1 MRLTIIRGQPVVSR
15 TNAGLSLFHYLGL
28 THSLPRN
35 LPINGLFWGNFKVAF
50 LHLNIRGRL
59 VLGFSV
65 LCVLLAVVIGTTIV
79 KVRTVNESTDRTV
92 NLRVPTAMT
101 ASDMVAGVYAS
112 LASLRGWLITG
123 NEVFKSERAV
133 LWKDLQAR
141 GSEMDRLAGQWTVEQ
156 NKVDWKQAKPL
167 LDELRNAQ
175 DKAEAIA
182 HTIDEQP
189 AAKILATE
197 AAPLAKLMLQKATA
211 IIDEEGGIAST
222 DARKSLLIGFADM
235 RGSMA
240 MAIGAI
246 RAYLLT
252 ADVAFKNE
260 FVELWALNQKKFDA
274 LEKRRSEMTGDQQT
288 AFDTLVAARAKFAPL
303 PQKMFEIR
311 ASDRWNMA
319 QWFLTNEAAPRA
331 NKLLDI
337 FAGDKTAVGSRAG
350 GMVARQQNNLKA
362 DGAAVLAETG
372 FLMTLLWVLMGVG
385 IGVAATVVYLTNR
398 SIVPPIL
405 SMVGAM
411 GRLAG
416 GDHSVEIPATD
427 KQDEIGLM
435 ARAVLIFKENM
446 IKAKELAA
454 KEAEAIS
461 ARVARAARV
470 NELTQTFDTDISNVL
485 RSVASA
491 STELQATASQMTS
504 TAEET
509 SNQATAVAAAT
520 EEASTNVQTVAAAS
534 EELASSVTEIGRQV
548 AQSAAIAQKAV
559 GEADRTN
566 TTVQGLFKDAA
577 SIGDVVKLISEIA
590 SQTNL
595 LALNATIEAARAG
608 EAGRGFA
615 VVAAEVKSL
624 AEQTAK
630 ATDQISAQVSS
641 IQNSSSEAVSA
652 IKGISATINEM
663 SEIASAIAGAVEEQ
677 GSATQEIARNVQQA
691 ALGTGEIS
699 SNVAGVQQAAGDTG
713 AAAHQVLQ
721 ASSELSRQSET
732 MRGQVETFLSN
743 IKAA

>member
-1 MRLTIIRGQPVVSR
+1 M
-15 TNAGLSLFHYLGL
+15 
-28 THSLPRN
+28 
-35 LPINGLFWGNFKVAF
+35 AF
-50 LHLNIRGRL
+50 LQLNIRGRL
-59 VLGFSV
+59 IAGFSV
-65 LCVLLAVVIGTTIV
+65 LCVLLAAVVGTTII
-79 KVRTVNESTDRTV
+79 KVRTVNEATDRTV

-101 ASDMVAGVYAS
+101 ASDIVAEVYAS

-123 NEVFKSERAV
+123 NDVFKSERAV
-133 LWKDLQAR
+133 LWKDIQAR
-141 GSEMDRLAGQWTVEQ
+141 GSEMDRLSGQWTVEQ
-156 NKVDWKQAKPL
+156 NKLDWKQAKPL

-189 AAKILATE
+189 AAKMLATE
-197 AAPLAKLMLQKATA
+197 AAPLAKLMLQKATS
-211 IIDEEGGIAST
+211 IIDEEGSIAST

-246 RAYLLT
+246 RGYLLT
-252 ADVAFKNE
+252 ADVNFKNE
-260 FVELWALNQKKFDA
+260 FEELWALNQKKFDA
-274 LEKRRSEMTGDQQT
+274 LSKRRSEMTADQQA
-288 AFDTLVAARAKFAPL
+288 AFDSLVAARAKFAPL

-337 FAGDKTAVGSRAG
+337 FAGAKNSAGSRSG
-350 GMVARQQNNLKA
+350 GMVSRQQDSLKA
-362 DGAAVLAETG
+362 DGTAVLAETG
-372 FLMTLLWVLMGVG
+372 FLMTLLWVLLGVG

-405 SMVGAM
+405 SMVAAM

-416 GDHSVEIPATD
+416 GDHAVEIPATGN
-427 KQDEIGLM
+427 KDEIGLM

-461 ARVARAARV
+461 ARVARATRV
-470 NELTQTFDTDISNVL
+470 NELTDAFDTEISAAL

-491 STELQATASQMTS
+491 STELQATASSMTA

-534 EELASSVTEIGRQV
+534 EQLASSVNEISRQV

-559 GEADRTN
+559 TEADRTN
-566 TTVQGLFKDAA
+566 ATVQGLFKDAA

-630 ATDQISAQVSS
+630 ATDQISTQVTS
-641 IQNSSSEAVSA
+641 IQTSSSEAVSA
-652 IKGISATINEM
+652 IKGISTTINEM
-663 SEIASAIAGAVEEQ
+663 NEIASAIASAVEEQ

-699 SNVAGVQQAAGDTG
+699 SNVTGVQQAAGDTG

-732 MRGQVETFLSN
+732 MRGHVETFLSG

>member
-1 MRLTIIRGQPVVSR
+1 
-15 TNAGLSLFHYLGL
+15 
-28 THSLPRN
+28 
-35 LPINGLFWGNFKVAF
+35 VAF

-59 VLGFSV
+59 ILGFSV
-65 LCVLLAVVIGTTIV
+65 LCVLLASVVGITIF
-79 KVRTVNESTDRTV
+79 KVHTVSESTDRTV

-101 ASDMVAGVYAS
+101 ANEMVAGVYAS

-123 NEVFKSERAV
+123 NDVFKAERASF
-133 LWKDLQAR
+133 WKELQSH
-141 GSEMDRLAGQWTVEQ
+141 GSEMDRLSSHWTEEQ

-167 LDELRNAQ
+167 LDELRGAQ

-189 AAKILATE
+189 AAKLLATE
-197 AAPLAKLMLQKATA
+197 AAPLAKLMLQKATS
-211 IIDEEGGIAST
+211 IIDEEGSIAST
-222 DARKSLLIGFADM
+222 DTRKSLLIGFADL

-252 ADVAFKNE
+252 ADAAFKTE
-260 FVELWALNQKKFDA
+260 FEQLWVLNQKKFDV
-274 LEKRRSEMTGDQQT
+274 LSKRREEMTKDQQA
-288 AFDTLVAARAKFAPL
+288 AFDQLVDARAKFSPL

-337 FAGDKTAVGSRAG
+337 FAGAKNSAGLRSG
-350 GMVARQQNNLKA
+350 GMVSRQQDNLKQ
-362 DGAAVLAETG
+362 DGAETLAETS
-372 FLMTLLWVLMGVG
+372 FLTTLLWVLLGVG

-405 SMVGAM
+405 KMVGAM
-411 GRLAG
+411 GLLAG

-427 KQDEIGLM
+427 NKDEIGLM
-435 ARAVLIFKENM
+435 AKAVLIFKENM

-470 NELTQTFDTDISNVL
+470 NELTQTFDADISTVL

-491 STELQATASQMTS
+491 STELQATASSMTA

-534 EELASSVTEIGRQV
+534 EELASSVNEISRQV
-548 AQSAAIAQKAV
+548 TQSAAIAQKAV
-559 GEADRTN
+559 TEADRTN

-630 ATDQISAQVSS
+630 ATDQISAQVTS
-641 IQNSSSEAVSA
+641 IQASSSEAVSA
-652 IKGISATINEM
+652 IKGITMTINEIN
-663 SEIASAIAGAVEEQ
+663 EIASAIASAVEEQ

-699 SNVAGVQQAAGDTG
+699 SNVTGVQQAAGDTG

>member
-1 MRLTIIRGQPVVSR
+1 MARSAILGDFVV
-15 TNAGLSLFHYLGL
+15 ASLQ
-28 THSLPRN
+28 
-35 LPINGLFWGNFKVAF
+35 
-50 LHLNIRGRL
+50 LNIRGRL
-59 VLGFSV
+59 ILGFSA
-65 LCVLLAVVIGTTIV
+65 LCVLLAVVVGTTMI
-79 KVRTVNESTDRTV
+79 KVRTVSESTDQTV
-92 NLRVPTAMT
+92 NLRVPTAMA
-101 ASDMVAGVYAS
+101 ASDLVAGVYAS

-123 NEVFKSERAV
+123 NEVFKTERAV
-133 LWKDLQAR
+133 LWKDIQNH
-141 GSEMDRLAGQWTVEQ
+141 GSEMDHLSGRWTAEQ
-156 NKVDWKQAKPL
+156 NKLDWKQAKPL

-189 AAKILATE
+189 AAKMLATE
-197 AAPLAKLMLQKATA
+197 AAPLAKLMLQKATS

-222 DARKSLLIGFADM
+222 DARKSLLIDFADM

-240 MAIGAI
+240 MAVGAI

-252 ADVAFKNE
+252 ADMAFKTE
-260 FVELWALNQKKFDA
+260 FAELWALNQKKLDA
-274 LEKRRSEMTGDQQT
+274 LSKRRSEMTGDQQT
-288 AFDTLVAARAKFAPL
+288 AFDALVAARAKFAPL

-337 FAGDKTAVGSRAG
+337 FAGATNATGSRSG
-350 GMVARQQNNLKA
+350 GMVSRQQDSLKQ
-362 DGAAVLAETG
+362 DGDAVLAETN

-405 SMVGAM
+405 AMVGAM

-416 GDHSVEIPATD
+416 GDHAVEVPATD

-470 NELTQTFDTDISNVL
+470 NELTQSFDTDISNVL

-491 STELQATASQMTS
+491 STELQATASQMTA

-534 EELASSVTEIGRQV
+534 EELASSVTEISRQV

-566 TTVQGLFKDAA
+566 ATVQGLFKDAA

-641 IQNSSSEAVSA
+641 IQASSSEAVSA
-652 IKGISATINEM
+652 IKGISSTINEM

-713 AAAHQVLQ
+713 AAAHQVLS

>member
-1 MRLTIIRGQPVVSR
+1 M
-15 TNAGLSLFHYLGL
+15 
-28 THSLPRN
+28 
-35 LPINGLFWGNFKVAF
+35 AF

-59 VLGFSV
+59 ISGFGV
-65 LCVLLAVVIGTTIV
+65 LCALLAVVVGITIV
-79 KVRTVNESTDRTV
+79 KVRAVNEDTERTV

-101 ASDMVAGVYAS
+101 ASDVVAGVYAS
-112 LASLRGWLITG
+112 LASLRGWMITG
-123 NEVFKSERAV
+123 NDSFKAERAT
-133 LWKDLQAR
+133 LWNEIQR
-141 GSEMDRLAGQWTVEQ
+141 YGSRMDHLAGKWTVEQ
-156 NKVDWKQAKPL
+156 NKADWKQAKPL
-167 LDELRNAQ
+167 LEELRSAQ

-197 AAPLAKLMLQKATA
+197 AAPLARLMLQKATS
-211 IIDEEGGIAST
+211 IIEEEGNIAST
-222 DARKSLLIGFADM
+222 DERKSLLIGFADL

-240 MAIGAI
+240 MAVGAI

-252 ADVAFKNE
+252 ADKSFKTE
-260 FVELWALNQKKFDA
+260 FDELWALNGKKFEALSKRRAEMTGAQREAFDA
-274 LEKRRSEMTGDQQT
+274 LVD
-288 AFDTLVAARAKFAPL
+288 ARKKFAPL

-331 NKLLDI
+331 NRLLDI
-337 FAGDKTAVGSRAG
+337 FAGAKDPGGARSG
-350 GMVARQQNNLKA
+350 GMVARQQDNLKR
-362 DGAAVLAETG
+362 DGDAVLAETG
-372 FLMTLLWVLMGVG
+372 FLMTLLWVLLGVG
-385 IGVAATVVYLTNR
+385 IGVAVTVVYLTNR

-405 SMVGAM
+405 EMVGAM

-416 GDHSVEIPATD
+416 GDHSVAIPATD
-427 KQDEIGLM
+427 KKDEIGLM

-446 IKAKELAA
+446 IKAKELAD
-454 KEAEAIS
+454 KEAEAIK
-461 ARVARAARV
+461 ARIARAARV
-470 NELTQTFDTDISNVL
+470 NELTQAFDASISSVL
-485 RSVASA
+485 RSVSSA
-491 STELQATASQMTS
+491 STELQATASSMTA

-559 GEADRTN
+559 EEADRTN
-566 TTVQGLFKDAA
+566 MTVQGLYEGAA
-577 SIGDVVKLISEIA
+577 SIGDVVKLINDIA

-615 VVAAEVKSL
+615 VVASEVKSL

-630 ATDQISAQVSS
+630 ATEQIGTQIAA
-641 IQNSSSEAVSA
+641 IQNSSSDAVAA
-652 IKGISATINEM
+652 IRGITSTISEM
-663 SEIASAIAGAVEEQ
+663 NEIASAIASAVEEQ

-691 ALGTGEIS
+691 ALGTGEITA
-699 SNVAGVQQAAGDTG
+699 NVVGVQQAAGDTG

-721 ASSELSRQSET
+721 ASGELSKQSET
-732 MRGQVETFLSN
+732 MRGEVETFLSN

>member
-1 MRLTIIRGQPVVSR
+1 
-15 TNAGLSLFHYLGL
+15 
-28 THSLPRN
+28 
-35 LPINGLFWGNFKVAF
+35 
-50 LHLNIRGRL
+50 
-59 VLGFSV
+59 
-65 LCVLLAVVIGTTIV
+65 
-79 KVRTVNESTDRTV
+79 
-92 NLRVPTAMT
+92 MT
-101 ASDMVAGVYAS
+101 A
-112 LASLRGWLITG
+112 
-123 NEVFKSERAV
+123 
-133 LWKDLQAR
+133 
-141 GSEMDRLAGQWTVEQ
+141 
-156 NKVDWKQAKPL
+156 
-167 LDELRNAQ
+167 
-175 DKAEAIA
+175 
-182 HTIDEQP
+182 
-189 AAKILATE
+189 
-197 AAPLAKLMLQKATA
+197 
-211 IIDEEGGIAST
+211 
-222 DARKSLLIGFADM
+222 
-235 RGSMA
+235 
-240 MAIGAI
+240 
-246 RAYLLT
+246 
-252 ADVAFKNE
+252 
-260 FVELWALNQKKFDA
+260 
-274 LEKRRSEMTGDQQT
+274 DQQN
-288 AFDTLVAARAKFAPL
+288 AFDSLVAARAKFSPL

-337 FAGDKTAVGSRAG
+337 FAGAKNSAGSRSG
-350 GMVARQQNNLKA
+350 GMVSRQQDSLKA
-362 DGAAVLAETG
+362 DGAAVLAETS
-372 FLMTLLWVLMGVG
+372 FLVTLLWVLMGVG

-416 GDHSVEIPATD
+416 GDHGVEIPATD

-446 IKAKELAA
+446 IRAKELAA

-470 NELTQTFDTDISNVL
+470 NELTQAFDTDISAVL

-491 STELQATASQMTS
+491 STELQATASSMTA

-534 EELASSVTEIGRQV
+534 EQLASSVNEISRQV

-559 GEADRTN
+559 TEADRTN

-590 SQTNL
+590 GQTNL

-608 EAGRGFA
+608 ESGRGFA

-641 IQNSSSEAVSA
+641 IQSSSSEAVNA
-652 IKGISATINEM
+652 IKGISTTINEM
-663 SEIASAIAGAVEEQ
+663 NEIASAIASAVEEQ

-699 SNVAGVQQAAGDTG
+699 SNVSGVQQAAGDTG

-732 MRGQVETFLSN
+732 MRGHVETFLSG

>member
-1 MRLTIIRGQPVVSR
+1 LI
-15 TNAGLSLFHYLGL
+15 
-28 THSLPRN
+28 
-35 LPINGLFWGNFKVAF
+35 
-50 LHLNIRGRL
+50 
-59 VLGFSV
+59 LGFSV
-65 LCVLLAVVIGTTIV
+65 LCVLLATVVGTTIV
-79 KVRTVNESTDRTV
+79 KVRTVSESTDRTV

-101 ASDMVAGVYAS
+101 ASDLVAGVYAS

-123 NEVFKSERAV
+123 NDVFKTERAV
-133 LWKDLQAR
+133 LWKDIQAH
-141 GSEMDRLAGQWTVEQ
+141 GSEMDRLSGQWTVEQ

-182 HTIDEQP
+182 HTMDEQP
-189 AAKILATE
+189 AARILATE
-197 AAPLAKLMLQKATA
+197 AAPLAKLMLQKATS
-211 IIDEEGGIAST
+211 IIDEEGSIAST

-252 ADVAFKNE
+252 ADEAFKTE
-260 FVELWALNQKKFDA
+260 FSELWAINQKKFDA
-274 LEKRRSEMTGDQQT
+274 LEKRRSEMTPDQQK
-288 AFDTLVAARAKFAPL
+288 AFDALVEARAKFSPL

-337 FAGDKTAVGSRAG
+337 FAGAKNPTGSRSG
-350 GMVARQQNNLKA
+350 GMVSRQQDNLKS
-362 DGAAVLAETG
+362 DGETVLAETN
-372 FLMTLLWVLMGVG
+372 FLMILLWVLMGVG

-405 SMVGAM
+405 KMVGAM
-411 GRLAG
+411 GQLAG

-427 KQDEIGLM
+427 KKDEIGLM

-454 KEAEAIS
+454 KEAEAIKE
-461 ARVARAARV
+461 RVARAARV
-470 NELTQTFDTDISNVL
+470 NELTQAFDADITTVL
-485 RSVASA
+485 KSVASA
-491 STELQATASQMTS
+491 STELQATASSMTA

-534 EELASSVTEIGRQV
+534 EQLASSVTEISRQV

-559 GEADRTN
+559 READRTN

-641 IQNSSSEAVSA
+641 IQTSSSEAVSA

-663 SEIASAIAGAVEEQ
+663 SEISSAIAGAVEEQ

-721 ASSELSRQSET
+721 ASGELSRQSET
-732 MRGQVETFLSN
+732 MRGQVEAFLSN

>member
-1 MRLTIIRGQPVVSR
+1 M
-15 TNAGLSLFHYLGL
+15 
-28 THSLPRN
+28 
-35 LPINGLFWGNFKVAF
+35 AF
-50 LHLNIRGRL
+50 LQLNIRGRL
-59 VLGFSV
+59 IAGFSV
-65 LCVLLAVVIGTTIV
+65 LCVLLAAVVGTTII
-79 KVRTVNESTDRTV
+79 KVRTVNESTDQTV

-101 ASDMVAGVYAS
+101 ASDIVAEVYAS

-123 NEVFKSERAV
+123 NDVFKSERAV
-133 LWKDLQAR
+133 LWKDIQAR
-141 GSEMDRLAGQWTVEQ
+141 GSEMDRLSGQWTVEQ
-156 NKVDWKQAKPL
+156 NKLDWKQAKPL

-189 AAKILATE
+189 AAKMLATE
-197 AAPLAKLMLQKATA
+197 AAPLAKLMLQKATS
-211 IIDEEGGIAST
+211 IIDEEGSIAST

-246 RAYLLT
+246 RGYLLT
-252 ADVAFKNE
+252 ADVNFKNE
-260 FVELWALNQKKFDA
+260 FEELWALNQKKFDA
-274 LEKRRSEMTGDQQT
+274 LSKRRSEMTADQQA
-288 AFDTLVAARAKFAPL
+288 AFDSLVAARAKFAPL

-337 FAGDKTAVGSRAG
+337 FAGAKNSAGSRSG
-350 GMVARQQNNLKA
+350 GMVSRQQDSLKA
-362 DGAAVLAETG
+362 DGTAVLAETG
-372 FLMTLLWVLMGVG
+372 FLMTLLWVLLGVG

-416 GDHSVEIPATD
+416 GDHAVEIPATD
-427 KQDEIGLM
+427 NKDEIGLM

-461 ARVARAARV
+461 ARVARATRV
-470 NELTQTFDTDISNVL
+470 NELTDAFDTEISAAL

-491 STELQATASQMTS
+491 STELQATASSMTA

-534 EELASSVTEIGRQV
+534 EQLASSVNEISRQV

-559 GEADRTN
+559 TEADRTN
-566 TTVQGLFKDAA
+566 ATVQGLFKDAA

-630 ATDQISAQVSS
+630 ATDQISTQVTS
-641 IQNSSSEAVSA
+641 IQTSSSEAVSA
-652 IKGISATINEM
+652 IKGISTTINEM
-663 SEIASAIAGAVEEQ
+663 NEIASAIASAVEEQ

-699 SNVAGVQQAAGDTG
+699 SNVTGVQQAAGDTG

-732 MRGQVETFLSN
+732 MRGHVETFLSG

>member
-1 MRLTIIRGQPVVSR
+1 M
-15 TNAGLSLFHYLGL
+15 
-28 THSLPRN
+28 
-35 LPINGLFWGNFKVAF
+35 AF
-50 LHLNIRGRL
+50 LNLNIRGRL
-59 VLGFSV
+59 ILGFSV
-65 LCVLLAVVIGTTIV
+65 LCALLACVVGVTII
-79 KVRTVNESTDRTV
+79 KVRAVNESTDRNV
-92 NLRVPTAMT
+92 SLRVPTAMA
-101 ASDMVAGVYAS
+101 ASDVVAGVYAS

-123 NEVFKSERAV
+123 NDAFKAERAT
-133 LWKDLQAR
+133 LWKDIAR
-141 GSEMDRLAGQWTVEQ
+141 HGTEMDGLSGKWTVEQ
-156 NKVDWKQAKPL
+156 NKTDWKQAKPL
-167 LDELRNAQ
+167 LDELRSAQ

-189 AAKILATE
+189 AAKMLATE
-197 AAPLAKLMLQKATA
+197 AAPLAKLMLQKASA

-222 DARKSLLIGFADM
+222 DARKSLLISFADM
-235 RGSMA
+235 RGSTA

-252 ADVAFKNE
+252 ADMAFKKE
-260 FVELWALNQKKFDA
+260 FEELWALNQQKFDA
-274 LEKRRSEMTGDQQT
+274 LSKRRPEMTGDQQK
-288 AFDTLVAARAKFAPL
+288 AFDALVDARAKFSPL
-303 PQKMFEIR
+303 PQKMFDIR

-319 QWFLTNEAAPRA
+319 QWFLSNEAAPRA

-337 FAGDKTAVGSRAG
+337 FAGAKDATGARSG
-350 GMVARQQNNLKA
+350 GMVSRQQDNLKR

-372 FLMTLLWVLMGVG
+372 FLMTLLWVLLGIG
-385 IGVAATVVYLTNR
+385 IGVAVTVVYLTNR

-405 SMVGAM
+405 KMVGAM
-411 GRLAG
+411 GQLAG
-416 GDHSVEIPATD
+416 GDHAVTIPATD
-427 KQDEIGLM
+427 NNDEIGLM

-446 IKAKELAA
+446 IKAKELAE
-454 KEAEAIS
+454 KEAEAIT

-470 NELTQTFDTDISNVL
+470 NELTQKFDASISTVL

-491 STELQATASQMTS
+491 STELQATASSMTA

-534 EELASSVTEIGRQV
+534 EELASSVTEISRQV

-559 GEADRTN
+559 EEADRTN
-566 TTVQGLFKDAA
+566 TTVQGLYDGAA
-577 SIGDVVKLISEIA
+577 SIGDVVKLISDIA

-615 VVAAEVKSL
+615 VVASEVKSL

-630 ATDQISAQVSS
+630 ATEQIGAQITA
-641 IQNSSSEAVSA
+641 IQNSSSDAVTA
-652 IKGISATINEM
+652 IRGITSTISEM
-663 SEIASAIAGAVEEQ
+663 NEIASAIASAVEEQ

-699 SNVAGVQQAAGDTG
+699 ANVVGVQQAAGDTG

-732 MRGQVETFLSN
+732 MRGEVEAFLSN

>member
-1 MRLTIIRGQPVVSR
+1 MAIL
-15 TNAGLSLFHYLGL
+15 N
-28 THSLPRN
+28 
-35 LPINGLFWGNFKVAF
+35 
-50 LHLNIRGRL
+50 LNIRGRL
-59 VLGFSV
+59 ILGFSV
-65 LCVLLAVVIGTTIV
+65 LCALLACVVGVTIA
-79 KVRTVNESTDRTV
+79 KVSAVNESTNRNV
-92 NLRVPTAMT
+92 NLRVPTAMA
-101 ASDMVAGVYAS
+101 ASDVVAGVYAS

-123 NEVFKSERAV
+123 NDTFKAERAL
-133 LWKDLQAR
+133 LWKDIQR
-141 GSEMDRLAGQWTVEQ
+141 HGSEMDGLSTRWTVEQ
-156 NKVDWKQAKPL
+156 NKTDWKQAKPL
-167 LDELRNAQ
+167 LDELRSAQ

-197 AAPLAKLMLQKATA
+197 AAPLAKLMLDKATS
-211 IIDEEGGIAST
+211 IIDEEGNIAST

-252 ADVAFKNE
+252 ADVAFKKE
-260 FVELWALNQKKFDA
+260 FEVLWALNQKKFDA
-274 LEKRRSEMTGDQQT
+274 LSKRRAEMTGEQQK
-288 AFDTLVAARAKFAPL
+288 AFDALIDARAKFAPM
-303 PQKMFEIR
+303 PQKMFDIR

-337 FAGDKTAVGSRAG
+337 FAGTKDTAGSRSG
-350 GMVARQQNNLKA
+350 GMVARQQDNLKK
-362 DGAAVLAETG
+362 DGAAVLAETS
-372 FLMTLLWVLMGVG
+372 FLMTLLWVLLGVG
-385 IGVAATVVYLTNR
+385 IGVSATVVYLTNR

-405 SMVGAM
+405 KMVGAM
-411 GRLAG
+411 GQLAG
-416 GDHSVEIPATD
+416 GDHSVAIPATD
-427 KQDEIGLM
+427 KKDEIGLM

-446 IKAKELAA
+446 IKARELAE

-470 NELTQTFDTDISNVL
+470 NELTETFDANISTVL

-491 STELQATASQMTS
+491 STELQATASSMTA

-534 EELASSVTEIGRQV
+534 EELASSVTEISRQV

-566 TTVQGLFKDAA
+566 ATVQGLFKDAA

-615 VVAAEVKSL
+615 VVASEVKSL

-630 ATDQISAQVSS
+630 ATDQIGAQVSS
-641 IQNSSSEAVSA
+641 IQNSSSEAVTA

-699 SNVAGVQQAAGDTG
+699 ANVAGVQQAAGDTG

-721 ASSELSRQSET
+721 ASSELSLQSET
-732 MRGQVETFLSN
+732 MRSHVETFLSN

>member
-1 MRLTIIRGQPVVSR
+1 
-15 TNAGLSLFHYLGL
+15 
-28 THSLPRN
+28 
-35 LPINGLFWGNFKVAF
+35 VAI
-50 LHLNIRGRL
+50 LNLNIRGRL
-59 VLGFSV
+59 ILGFSI
-65 LCVLLAVVIGTTIV
+65 LCILLAGVVGTTML
-79 KVRTVNESTDRTV
+79 KVRMVSEATDRTV

-101 ASDMVAGVYAS
+101 ANDVVAGVYAS

-123 NEVFKSERAV
+123 NEAFKTERAA
-133 LWKDLQAR
+133 LWKDIQKH
-141 GSEMDRLAGQWTVEQ
+141 GSEMDRLSGQWVVEQ
-156 NKVDWKQAKPL
+156 NRVDWRQAKPL

-197 AAPLAKLMLQKATA
+197 AAPLVKLMLQKATS
-211 IIDEEGGIAST
+211 IIEEERSITST
-222 DARKSLLIGFADM
+222 DARKSLLIGFADL

-240 MAIGAI
+240 MAIGAL

-252 ADVAFKNE
+252 ADAAFKTE
-260 FVELWALNQKKFDA
+260 FNELWELNEKKFDA
-274 LEKRRSEMTGDQQT
+274 LSKRRSEMTADQQS
-288 AFDTLVAARAKFAPL
+288 AFDALIAARAKFSPL

-311 ASDRWNMA
+311 ASDQWNMA

-337 FAGDKTAVGSRAG
+337 FAGAKNGAGSRSG
-350 GMVARQQNNLKA
+350 GMVSRQQDNLKA
-362 DGAAVLAETG
+362 DGASVLAETN

-385 IGVAATVVYLTNR
+385 IGVAVTVVYLTNR

-405 SMVGAM
+405 KMVSAM
-411 GRLAG
+411 GQLAS
-416 GDHSVEIPATD
+416 GDHSVEVPATD
-427 KQDEIGLM
+427 KKDEIGLM

-454 KEAEAIS
+454 KEAEAIKE
-461 ARVARAARV
+461 RVARAARV
-470 NELTQTFDTDISNVL
+470 NDLTQAFDADISTVL
-485 RSVASA
+485 KSVASA
-491 STELQATASQMTS
+491 STELQATASSMTA

-520 EEASTNVQTVAAAS
+520 EEASANVQTVAAAS

-548 AQSAAIAQKAV
+548 TQSATIAQKAV
-559 GEADRTN
+559 AEAELTN
-566 TTVQGLFKDAA
+566 TTVQGLFNDAA
-577 SIGDVVKLISEIA
+577 SIGDVVKLISDIA
-590 SQTNL
+590 GQTNL

-630 ATDQISAQVSS
+630 ATDQISAQVLS
-641 IQNSSSEAVSA
+641 IQTSSSEAVSA
-652 IKGISATINEM
+652 IKGITATINQM
-663 SEIASAIAGAVEEQ
+663 NEIASAIASAVEEQ

-691 ALGTGEIS
+691 AQGTSEIT
-699 SNVAGVQQAAGDTG
+699 SNVSGVQQAAGDTG
-713 AAAHQVLQ
+713 AAAHQVLE
-721 ASSELSRQSET
+721 ASNELSRQSET
-732 MRGQVETFLSN
+732 MRTQVEFFLNN

>member
-1 MRLTIIRGQPVVSR
+1 MS
-15 TNAGLSLFHYLGL
+15 
-28 THSLPRN
+28 
-35 LPINGLFWGNFKVAF
+35 F
-50 LHLNIRGRL
+50 LQLNIRGRL
-59 VLGFSV
+59 ILGFSV
-65 LCVLLAVVIGTTIV
+65 LCILLAGVVGTTII
-79 KVRTVNESTDRTV
+79 KVRTVSESTERTV
-92 NLRVPTAMT
+92 NLRVPTAMA
-101 ASDMVAGVYAS
+101 ASDLVAGVYAS

-123 NEVFKSERAV
+123 NDAFKTERAG
-133 LWKDLQAR
+133 LWKEIQNH
-141 GSEMDRLAGQWTVEQ
+141 GSDMDHLSGKWTAEQ
-156 NKVDWKQAKPL
+156 NKQDWKQAKPL
-167 LDELRNAQ
+167 LDELRIAQ

-189 AAKILATE
+189 AAKMLASE
-197 AAPLAKLMLQKATA
+197 AAPLARLMLQKATS
-211 IIDEEGGIAST
+211 IIDEEGNIAST
-222 DARKSLLIGFADM
+222 DKRKSLLIGFADM
-235 RGSMA
+235 RGSTA

-252 ADVAFKNE
+252 ADKAFKAE
-260 FVELWALNQKKFDA
+260 FEELWALNQKKFDA
-274 LEKRRSEMTGDQQT
+274 LSGRRSEMTSDQQK
-288 AFDTLVAARAKFAPL
+288 AFDALVEARAKFSPL
-303 PQKMFEIR
+303 PQKMFDIR

-319 QWFLTNEAAPRA
+319 QWFLSNEAAPRA

-337 FAGDKTAVGSRAG
+337 FAGAKDAAGARSG
-350 GMVARQQNNLKA
+350 GMVSRQQENLKK
-362 DGAAVLAETG
+362 DGAATLAETS
-372 FLMTLLWVLMGVG
+372 FLTTLLWVLLGIG
-385 IGVAATVVYLTNR
+385 IGVAVSVVYLTNR

-405 SMVGAM
+405 KMVGAM
-411 GRLAG
+411 GQLAG

-427 KQDEIGLM
+427 NKDEIGLM
-435 ARAVLIFKENM
+435 AKAVLIFKENM

-461 ARVARAARV
+461 ERIARAGRV
-470 NELTQTFDTDISNVL
+470 NSLTEKFDADISNVL

-491 STELQATASQMTS
+491 STELQATASSMTA

-509 SNQATAVAAAT
+509 SNQATAVAAAS

-534 EELASSVTEIGRQV
+534 EELASSVTEISRQV
-548 AQSAAIAQKAV
+548 AQSATITQKAV
-559 GEADRTN
+559 AEADRTN
-566 TTVQGLFKDAA
+566 TTVQGLFNDAA
-577 SIGDVVKLISEIA
+577 SIGDVVKLISDIA

-630 ATDQISAQVSS
+630 ATDQISTQISS
-641 IQNSSSEAVSA
+641 IQTSSSDAVGA
-652 IKGISATINEM
+652 IKGITATINEIN
-663 SEIASAIAGAVEEQ
+663 EIAAAIASAVEEQ

-691 ALGTGEIS
+691 ALGTNEIS

-732 MRGQVETFLSN
+732 MRGQVEAFLSN